1 MLGAFIDF
9 AGVKAYRILDLT
21 QRVRVARDVIFDEG
35 HGWDWAK
42 DTSGGTVTMLSDF
55 GIAYVQLRGSGEQV
69 GLCLRPVYL
78 P

>member
-1 MLGAFIDF
+1 MLGAFIGF

-42 DTSGGTVTMLSDF
+42 DTSG
-55 GIAYVQLRGSGEQV
+55 AR
-69 GLCLRPVYL
+69 
-78 P
+78 